1 MEEKKKNEFNKIKN
15 KILVL
20 SGKGGVGKSTI
31 SVNLVY
37 TLKNLGYKVG
47 LLDIDLHGPSISKM
61 VGVEDRRVEVDENN
75 LMKPVLTEGG
85 IKTISL
91 SMLVEKSDSP
101 IIWRGPLK
109 IKAIQQFFEDVNW
122 GELDFLIIDS
132 PPGTGDEPLT
142 VLQQIEGVNGV
153 VIVTTPQDVSTSD
166 VARSINFVRMVG
178 GQIVGIVENMSY
190 FICPNCK
197 TQHNIFGEGGGEKL
211 SKRYGI
217 NNLVKIPIE
226 KDFVELS
233 DSGKPYVE
241 INKDSLVAKIF
252 KDFVDRMIKEL

>member
-1 MEEKKKNEFNKIKN
+1 
-15 KILVL
+15 
-20 SGKGGVGKSTI
+20 
-31 SVNLVY
+31 
-37 TLKNLGYKVG
+37 
-47 LLDIDLHGPSISKM
+47 
-61 VGVEDRRVEVDENN
+61 
-75 LMKPVLTEGG
+75 
-85 IKTISL
+85 
-91 SMLVEKSDSP
+91 
-101 IIWRGPLK
+101 
-109 IKAIQQFFEDVNW
+109 VNW